1 MISTRRH
8 ILEVFFTKLKLNL
21 KSEAKRTHLTYIWW
35 LLEPALYVAMFY
47 VVFSILLDRGT
58 DDFLVFLL
66 CGKIP
71 FLWFSKSVS
80 NSSNS
85 IVAGKGLILQVA
97 ISKPFFPLLV
107 IAQDFVKQLLVFTLF
122 LAFLV
127 AYGVEYSANWLNI
140 VPVIITQLLLI
151 IACALLASAITPFI
165 PDFKYLIATGMM
177 MLMFASGIFYSYKD
191 VLQERHQELFLMNP
205 LANLFKNYR
214 EVLLE
219 NIAPDWMALS
229 VISLVSILMII
240 VMNAWFNKTDATY
253 ARLVT
258 Q

>member
-1 MISTRRH
+1 MISTRHH
-8 ILEVFFTKLKLNL
+8 ILEVFFTKLKFNL
-21 KSEAKRTHLTYIWW
+21 KSETKRTHLSYIWW
-35 LLEPALYVAMFY
+35 VLEPALYVAMFY
-47 VVFSILLDRGT
+47 VVFSILLNRGT
-58 DDFLVFLL
+58 NDFLVFLL

-71 FLWFSKSVS
+71 FLWFSKSVT
-80 NSSNS
+80 NASNS
-85 IVAGKGLILQVA
+85 IVAGKGLILQIA
-97 ISKPFFPLLV
+97 IQKPFFPLLV
-107 IAQDFVKQLLVFTLF
+107 VAQDLVKQLFVFTLF
-122 LAFLV
+122 LVFLA
-127 AYGVEYSANWLNI
+127 AYGVEYSANWLYI
-140 VPVIITQLLLI
+140 LPVIITQLLLI
-151 IACALLASAITPFI
+151 IACALLASAIIPFI
-165 PDFKYLIATGMM
+165 PDFKFLIATGMM

-229 VISLVSILMII
+229 TISLVSLLMII